1 MSPKFVCR
9 GGELCDNALVASG
22 NDHRLT
28 CSRRAFLRLGGAFA
42 VGAPLAGSWLRA
54 VGQPSD
60 LSPQARS
67 QAVVAIVSCKTYGPE
82 IKAALRQCFDLIG
95 GVEKLVRNKTV
106 TIKINLTGTI
116 FRRWL
121 NRPVGETFMT
131 HSDTAMALLALLFDA
146 GATRVRLVESLQSQ
160 ASLLD
165 TLPDA
170 GWDVNALNALG
181 KVECENTRNL
191 GDGKSYATLP
201 VPFGGYMF
209 SSLELNHSYHDT
221 DVMISLA
228 KLKRHITAG
237 VTLSMKNL
245 FGITPNSLYGSEA
258 GSEKAIEGRMPLH
271 DPGGFEKLKLP
282 GLKAEI
288 PWRDPFSRVPRIV
301 IDACAARPIDLA
313 IIDGIT
319 AMTGGEGPWCA
330 QAADIHFTAP
340 GLLIAGR
347 NAVSTDAVA
356 TAIMGYDPRAARL
369 THPFDHGDN
378 FLLLAEQAGLGSAD
392 LSQIDVRGLSIDK
405 ARYPYD

>member
-1 MSPKFVCR
+1 MQ
-9 GGELCDNALVASG
+9 EYIVASD
-22 NDHRLT
+22 NYHRRA
-28 CSRRAFLRLGGAFA
+28 CSRRAFMRLGATLA
-42 VGAPLAGSWLRA
+42 AGAPLAGSWFRA
-54 VGQPSD
+54 FGQQNGF
-60 LSPQARS
+60 SPQARS
-67 QAVVAIVSCKTYGPE
+67 KAAVSIVSCKTYGPQ
-82 IKAALRQCFDLIG
+82 IKTALRQCFDLIG
-95 GVEKLVRNKTV
+95 GVENLVRNKTV
-106 TIKINLTGTI
+106 AIKINLTGTN
-116 FRRWL
+116 FRQYL
-121 NRPVGETFMT
+121 NRPVGETYMT
-131 HSDTAMALLALLFDA
+131 HSDTVMVLLALLFDS
-146 GATRVRLVESLQSQ
+146 GATRVRLVESTQSQ
-160 ASLLD
+160 ASLQESLV
-165 TLPDA
+165 DA
-170 GWDVNALNALG
+170 HWDVNALNALG

-209 SSLELNHSYHDT
+209 SSLDLNHSYHDT

-228 KLKRHITAG
+228 KMKRHITAG
-237 VTLSMKNL
+237 LTLSMKNL

-271 DPGGFEKLKLP
+271 DPAGYEKLKLP
-282 GLKAEI
+282 GLKADI
-288 PWRDPFSRVPRIV
+288 PWSDPFSRVPRIV

-313 IIDGIT
+313 IIDGIS

-330 QAADIHFTAP
+330 NAADIHFTAP

-356 TAIMGYDPRAARL
+356 AAVMGYDPRAARL

-392 LSQIDVRGLSIDK
+392 ISQIDVRGLSIEK